1 MSSPPP
7 IRRRVGLGQRVGDP
21 RAARAQASEAE
32 SHRLELQQRADE
44 QGNRRVF
51 QEIVR
56 QGSMGLDIPSDGENY
71 DEEREFNLDT
81 SDSED
86 YPRARPRE
94 APHLPP
100 QPAQAPAAA
109 QMSARSR
116 QLWQGNHAKL
126 NIMSSL
132 YLLQPVRQE
141 MIANASQDPE
151 SIAVIRQIKR
161 DPSRDL
167 GHDNLKHAG
176 KKFIIEKTCEELND
190 HSIFAQFLPANS
202 RIGAELL
209 RQKIREFQE
218 IAVNSVEEE
227 IDRSNFLI

>member
-32 SHRLELQQRADE
+32 SQRLELQQRADE
-44 QGNRRVF
+44 QSNHRVF
-51 QEIVR
+51 QQIVR
-56 QGSMGLDIPSDGENY
+56 QGNMGLDILSDSENY
-71 DEEREFNLDT
+71 DVDEFNLDT

-86 YPRARPRE
+86 HPRARARE
-94 APHLPP
+94 PPPLPP
-100 QPAQAPAAA
+100 QPAPAPAAA
-109 QMSARSR
+109 QLSARSR
-116 QLWQGNHAKL
+116 QLWQGNNAKL

-141 MIANASQDPE
+141 MIANASQDPD

-190 HSIFAQFLPANS
+190 HSVFAQFLPANS

-218 IAVNSVEEE
+218 IAVNSAEEE